1 MAAVERAA
9 CQTVGLARRERRR
22 GRSREGGE
30 EEGDDERV
38 EKPFVRAAAAAA
50 PAKTIKIEGKRFQ
63 GRDRAR

>member
-9 CQTVGLARRERRR
+9 CQTVGLARRERR